1 METGKG
7 MDGRVALFVI
17 RVLSPF
23 FRRCRRVQDCEAAP
37 RRVFGAD
44 YEKKK
49 VPREVGD
56 LDPEPRAGEYFAVIG
71 AYVVLAESDAVAKG
85 VRGSSRKIATAT
97 EISSISSNGNSRN

>member
-1 METGKG
+1 
-7 MDGRVALFVI
+7 MDGRVTLFVI

-56 LDPEPRAGEYFAVIG
+56 LDPEPRAGEYFAFIG

-85 VRGSSRKIATAT
+85 VRGVY
-97 EISSISSNGNSRN
+97 E